1 MSSALVLSVTVLHP
15 QKSRFQYTVDS
26 LFLSAMTVIFYAANV
41 NQVYFSFRNSN
52 GFVYDLIVVIIVF
65 VPLIYVIILSIWW
78 IFSKIHTLKVT

>member
-41 NQVYFSFRNSN
+41 TTFLSE
-52 GFVYDLIVVIIVF
+52 
-65 VPLIYVIILSIWW
+65 ILMGLFMI
-78 IFSKIHTLKVT
+78 